1 MNNYFVYIIL
11 CENDSFYT
19 GITNDLIK
27 RFDKHKK
34 RKGANYTKMHK
45 PLKYISVWEVENINL
60 ALKIEYYIKTKSK
73 NIKTLFIE
81 NNRLLKKYFNEEK
94 KQNIKIKSMNKNKLN
109 KINKILN
116 DKSNIANKK

>member
-1 MNNYFVYIIL
+1 
-11 CENDSFYT
+11 
-19 GITNDLIK
+19 
-27 RFDKHKK
+27 
-34 RKGANYTKMHK
+34 MHK
-45 PLKYISVWEVENINL
+45 PLKYISVWEVENINS

-116 DKSNIANKK
+116 EENKK

>member
-1 MNNYFVYIIL
+1 MRKRFFLYGNY
-11 CENDSFYT
+11 
-19 GITNDLIK
+19 K

-45 PLKYISVWEVENINL
+45 PLKYISVWEVENINS

-81 NNRLLKKYFNEEK
+81 NNKLLKKYFNEEK

-116 DKSNIANKK
+116 EDNKK

>member
-81 NNRLLKKYFNEEK
+81 NNKLLKKYFNQEK

-116 DKSNIANKK
+116 EENKK